1 MEEVG
6 FPKGTINLILG
17 AGSEVGDVMS
27 GHKELTYHLQVAL
40 RLVSILKMLLII
52 FTNIALELGGKIK
65 HYL

>member
-27 GHKELTYHLQVAL
+27 GHKESTLYHLQVAL
-40 RLVSILKMLLII
+40 RLVSIL
-52 FTNIALELGGKIK
+52 
-65 HYL
+65 